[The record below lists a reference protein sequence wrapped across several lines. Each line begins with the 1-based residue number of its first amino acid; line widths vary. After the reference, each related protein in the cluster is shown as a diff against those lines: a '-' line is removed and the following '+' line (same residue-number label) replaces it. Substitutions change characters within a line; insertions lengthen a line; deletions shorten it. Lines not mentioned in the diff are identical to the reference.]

1 MLWIQHLVKRSKKEL
16 YKDKI
21 DEKIIGYL
29 KEDARESFVDIGKKL
44 KLSESAVRR
53 RVKNLVDS
61 GTIKKFTLELG
72 EENATSAIVLVSVD
86 SATDTSKVSL
96 KLAKLEGVKT
106 VYEITGQYDITT
118 IMSASSI
125 AEINNTIDAL
135 RKIQGVVDTNTV
147 IILKKII

>member
-1 MLWIQHLVKRSKKEL
+1 M
-16 YKDKI
+16 YKDKT
-21 DEKIIGYL
+21 DERIIGYL

-61 GTIKKFTLELG
+61 KTINKFTIELG
-72 EENATSAIVLVSVD
+72 EENVTSAIVLVSVD

-96 KLAKLEGVKT
+96 KLAKLNGVKT

-118 IMSASSI
+118 IISASNI
-125 AEINNTIDAL
+125 TDINNSIDAL
-135 RKIQGVVDTNTV
+135 RKITGVIDTNTV